1 MENISKKTIEKENFR
16 INREKFMASDEREI
30 LRKKQPSKKY
40 NIKIKKSDLIL
51 LDAMAET
58 NEVPRSTLL
67 NEILH
72 EILLKSLEEEIKDKD
87 TKILIA
93 SEADKLVKYD
103 HTDIPWIFD
112 ALPIECHKLIQ
123 NIIKFNQAQVDV
135 QPDMYAPADAN
146 FNSESYNLI
155 QKALKENKK

>member
-1 MENISKKTIEKENFR
+1 MENTSKESIKKEDFR
-16 INREKFMASDEREI
+16 INHEKFMASDERDI

-58 NEVPRSTLL
+58 NDVPRSALL

-72 EILLKSLEEEIKDKD
+72 EILLKSLKEEIKDKD
-87 TKILIA
+87 TKMLIA

-103 HTDIPWIFD
+103 RTNVPWIFD
-112 ALPIECHKLIQ
+112 ALPIECHYLIQ
-123 NIIKFNQAQVDV
+123 NVMEFNQTQVYV
-135 QPDMYAPADAN
+135 QPDMYSPADTN

-155 QKALKENKK
+155 QKALKESKK